1 MEEAQN
7 NVIAIDGPAASGK
20 SSVASKISEKI
31 GYLHVNSG
39 LMYRAFTWSVLRSG
53 IDLND
58 SVSVIQHLNSVS
70 LNCGQSNGISTLT
83 VDGVDPGAEL
93 KAAKINE
100 NVSLIAAIEEVR
112 KILVSKQRDYLK
124 IADIVMEGRDIGSV
138 VFPETPYKFYIDA
151 SAEVRAQRRM
161 AEGGSDDLE
170 RRDRIDATRKVSPL
184 RIPDDACVI
193 DTSKMDLNQVVT
205 EVLNQL
211 KVRGLEMV

>member
-70 LNCGQSNGISTLT
+70 LNCGESNGISTLT

-93 KAAKINE
+93 KVAKINE

-112 KILVSKQRDYLK
+112 EVLVSKQREYLE
-124 IADIVMEGRDIGSV
+124 IASIVMEGRDIGSV

-193 DTSKMDLNQVVT
+193 DTSEMDLEQVVT
-205 EVLNQL
+205 EVLNVL
-211 KVRGLEMV
+211 KVRGLEIV

>member
-112 KILVSKQRDYLK
+112 KVLVSKQREYLE
-124 IADIVMEGRDIGSV
+124 IASIVMEGRDIGSV
-138 VFPETPYKFYIDA
+138 VFPETPYKFDIDA

-184 RIPDDACVI
+184 KIPDDACVI
-193 DTSKMDLNQVVT
+193 DTSEMDLEQVVT
-205 EVLNQL
+205 EVLNVL

>member
-100 NVSLIAAIEEVR
+100 NVSFIAAIEEVR
-112 KILVSKQRDYLK
+112 KVLVSKQREYLE
-124 IADIVMEGRDIGSV
+124 IASIVMEGRDIGSV

-184 RIPDDACVI
+184 KIPDDACVI
-193 DTSKMDLNQVVT
+193 DTSEMDLEQVVT
-205 EVLNQL
+205 EVLNVL

>member
-83 VDGVDPGAEL
+83 VDGVDPGVEL

-112 KILVSKQRDYLK
+112 KVLVSKQREYLE
-124 IADIVMEGRDIGSV
+124 IASIVMEGRDIGSV

-193 DTSKMDLNQVVT
+193 DTSEMDLEQVVT
-205 EVLNQL
+205 EVLNVL

>member
-112 KILVSKQRDYLK
+112 KVLVSKQREYLE
-124 IADIVMEGRDIGSV
+124 IASIVMEGRDIGSV

-161 AEGGSDDLE
+161 AEGGSDDLD

-184 RIPDDACVI
+184 KIPDDACVI
-193 DTSKMDLNQVVT
+193 DTSEMDLEQVVT
-205 EVLNQL
+205 EVLNVL

>member
-20 SSVASKISEKI
+20 SSVAYKISEKI

-112 KILVSKQRDYLK
+112 KVLVSKQREYLE
-124 IADIVMEGRDIGSV
+124 IASIVMEGRDIGSV

-184 RIPDDACVI
+184 KIPDDACVI
-193 DTSKMDLNQVVT
+193 DTSEMDLEQVVT
-205 EVLNQL
+205 EVLNVL

>member
-1 MEEAQN
+1 MEESQN

-83 VDGVDPGAEL
+83 VDGVDPGVEL

-112 KILVSKQRDYLK
+112 KVLVSKQREYLE
-124 IADIVMEGRDIGSV
+124 IASIVMEGRDIGSV

-184 RIPDDACVI
+184 KIPDDACVI
-193 DTSKMDLNQVVT
+193 DTSEMDLEQVVT
-205 EVLNQL
+205 EVLNVL

>member
-100 NVSLIAAIEEVR
+100 NVSFIAAIEEVR
-112 KILVSKQRDYLK
+112 KVLVSKQREYLE
-124 IADIVMEGRDIGSV
+124 IASIVMEGRDIGSV

-184 RIPDDACVI
+184 KIPDNACVI
-193 DTSKMDLNQVVT
+193 DTSEMDLEQVVT
-205 EVLNQL
+205 EVLNVL